1 MPSPASR
8 ASKLRLTDLLEGIE
22 IALTVSDTDRLEITG
37 LAADSR
43 KVEPGFLFAALP
55 GSRADGVNFV
65 GDAVRR
71 GAAAVLAP
79 KAAEASLRLALDQA
93 PPVALIL
100 DPNPRRLFAL
110 MAARFF
116 GRQPETV
123 AAVTGTNGKTSVVSF
138 LRQIWAA
145 AGRSSASLGTLGLT
159 APGVVQSGSMTTP
172 DPVTLHRTLASL
184 ADAGVDH
191 LAMEASSHGLDQSR
205 LDGVRVAA
213 GAFTNLG
220 RDHLDYHPSIEAY
233 LTAKLR
239 LFDVLVEDGGAAVIC
254 ADDLAAGR
262 VRSAAAARGLRT
274 ISYGRHGADLRL
286 CGIEP
291 TPDGQRLQLSIAGVD
306 HLVDLPLAGDFQALN
321 ALCALG
327 LATATGSDT
336 AEALAAL
343 ARLEPVRGRLE
354 RVARLRGAAAYVDYA
369 HTPDA
374 LAVVLRALRPQVRN
388 QLVVVFGC
396 GGDRDPGKRPQ
407 MGEVARSL
415 ADRIVVTDDNPRTED
430 AAAIRRQILA
440 ACPDAL
446 EIGDR
451 AEAIATAVAS
461 LQEGDVLVVA
471 GKGHETGQ
479 IVGDSVL
486 PFDDAEVIRQLAGE
500 SAR

>member
-1 MPSPASR
+1 M
-8 ASKLRLTDLLEGIE
+8 
-22 IALTVSDTDRLEITG
+22 TVPDTDRLEITG

-79 KAAEASLRLALDQA
+79 KAAEASLRLALDQV
-93 PPVALIL
+93 PPVTLIF

-145 AGRSSASLGTLGLT
+145 AGRQSASLGTLGIT
-159 APGVVQSGSMTTP
+159 APGVIETGSMTTP
-172 DPVTLHRTLASL
+172 DPVALHRMLASL
-184 ADAGVDH
+184 ADAGVDS
-191 LAMEASSHGLDQSR
+191 LAIEASSHGLDQSR

-239 LFDVLVEDGGAAVIC
+239 LFDALVESSGAAVIC
-254 ADDLAAGR
+254 ADDLVAGR
-262 VRSAAAARGLRT
+262 VRSAAAARGLR
-274 ISYGRHGADLRL
+274 IIGYGRRGEELRL
-286 CGIEP
+286 RSIEA
-291 TPDGQRLQLSIAGVD
+291 TPDGQRLQLSVFGRDAV
-306 HLVDLPLAGDFQALN
+306 VDLPLAGDFQALN

-327 LATATGSDT
+327 LAIATGTDPET
-336 AEALAAL
+336 ALAAL
-343 ARLEPVRGRLE
+343 AHLEPVHGRLE

-374 LAVVLRALRPQVRN
+374 LAVVLKALRPQVRHE
-388 QLVVVFGC
+388 LVVVFGC

-407 MGEVARSL
+407 MGEVARTF
-415 ADRIVVTDDNPRTED
+415 ADRIIVTDDNPRTED
-430 AAAIRRQILA
+430 AATIRRQILA
-440 ACPDAL
+440 ACPAAR

-451 AEAIATAVAS
+451 AAAIAEAIAS

-479 IVGDSVL
+479 IVGDRVL
-486 PFDDAEVIRQLAGE
+486 PFDDSEVIRQAVGE
-500 SAR
+500 ECR